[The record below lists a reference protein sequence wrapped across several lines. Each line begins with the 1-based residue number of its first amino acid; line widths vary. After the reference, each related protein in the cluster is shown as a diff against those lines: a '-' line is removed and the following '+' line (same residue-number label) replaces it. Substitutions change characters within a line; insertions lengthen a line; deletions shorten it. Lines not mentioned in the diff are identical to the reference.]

1 MEKTLLTK
9 GMRLGLVIELIEE
22 HGAEN
27 ISAE

>member
-22 HGAEN
+22 DGAEKV
-27 ISAE
+27 SAE